1 MAEAMTQR
9 RRLAAAIAGQPVDR
23 LPVALWRHFYVQETS
38 RAGLVEA
45 MVRWQ
50 KMYDWDFLKIN
61 PRASYPVEDWG
72 NRYDF
77 SGREHV
83 PPALVRAC
91 VHAAEDFRHLD
102 RLDFA
107 PPHLAPGE
115 HTGGAAAGAR
125 GAREGP
131 PCIHGGLNTA
141 AHEGS
146 PGGTRPAPVLA
157 DHLAAVAD
165 LRAALGPDVPM
176 LMTVFTPM
184 AIAAELAGGPQALAG
199 LIAQD
204 PPLVHVGL
212 RTITDTFADFAARVV
227 AAGADGIFLATTHT
241 ATLANFSAEQYQ
253 EFGRPYDLE
262 VLAAVRAAPFNLL
275 HVCKGRAMVRELAD
289 YPVAMINWD
298 TADPTNPGL
307 AEMAARAPGKA
318 LVGGLDRRLFTQ
330 PGGREAI
337 LEQAVAQATR
347 DAAGRPFVLAA
358 TCTIDTTADPE
369 AVRAVREFVGS

>member
-1 MAEAMTQR
+1 MAETMTQR

-23 LPVALWRHFYVQETS
+23 LPVSLWRHFYVQETS
-38 RAGLVEA
+38 RGGLVEA

-50 KMYDWDFLKIN
+50 KTYDWDFLKIN
-61 PRASYPVEDWG
+61 PRASYHVEDWG
-72 NRYDF
+72 NRYAF

-83 PPALVRAC
+83 APALVRAC
-91 VHAAEDFRHLD
+91 VHTAEDFRHLD
-102 RLDFA
+102 RLDPA
-107 PPHLAPGE
+107 PSC
-115 HTGGAAAGAR
+115 AAG
-125 GAREGP
+125 G
-131 PCIHGGLNTA
+131 
-141 AHEGS
+141 
-146 PGGTRPAPVLA
+146 RPAPVLS

-204 PPLVHVGL
+204 PAMVHVGL
-212 RTITDTFADFAARVV
+212 RAITDTFADFAARAV

-241 ATLANFSAEQYQ
+241 ATLANFTAGQYR

-289 YPVAMINWD
+289 YPAAMINWD
-298 TADPTNPGL
+298 TAAPTNPGL
-307 AEMAARAPGKA
+307 AEMAARAAGKA

-330 PGGREAI
+330 PGGREAL
-337 LEQAVAQATR
+337 LEQARAARR

-369 AVRAVREFVGS
+369 AVRAVREFVGT

>member
-1 MAEAMTQR
+1 MAAPAATTSAVAVEKVAAAGRSLDRRRRPSYHRAMAETMTQR

-50 KMYDWDFLKIN
+50 KTYDWDFLKIN
-61 PRASYPVEDWG
+61 PRASYHVEDWG

-102 RLDFA
+102 RLDPA
-107 PPHLAPGE
+107 PSC
-115 HTGGAAAGAR
+115 AAG
-125 GAREGP
+125 G
-131 PCIHGGLNTA
+131 
-141 AHEGS
+141 
-146 PGGTRPAPVLA
+146 RPAPVLS

-184 AIAAELAGGPQALAG
+184 AVAAELAGGPQALAG

-204 PPLVHVGL
+204 PAMVHVGL
-212 RTITDTFADFAARVV
+212 RAITDTFADFAARAV

-241 ATLANFSAEQYQ
+241 ATLANFTAGQYR

-289 YPVAMINWD
+289 YPAAMINWD

-330 PGGREAI
+330 PGGREA
-337 LEQAVAQATR
+337 LREQAVAQATR

-369 AVRAVREFVGS
+369 AVRAVREFVSI